1 MENDSDSAEHIR
13 PPLEEFDEPAPAENY
28 WDSED
33 KCELDWIDILP
44 EDEANH
50 HGEREQKKGDEEKEK
65 KGKDSPW
72 YPFRNKHYLAGSLI
86 VGFLHKIV
94 SRSIYHYI
102 RQILLILC
110 DVYLPGYE
118 ALRRKRKKPSISSS
132 SENKNLVLR
141 IPSNILFEDSNLIT
155 LPVDDLDL
163 TYSEIKT
170 KSGKKLSD
178 LCGNCIEESDGS
190 QVTTI
195 NLPNPWRTK
204 AHGRIIRHTPINLY
218 CNDTSGNVSKQW
230 NKHISYYFTLS
241 GLPPVNSR
249 QEFNCHFLCTSNT
262 ASALE
267 MGQIIVPEMNKISSE
282 GFDAYDVSLSEE
294 VLVMTS
300 VFSFLGDSPMHAE
313 VTSTPVPSAALNP
326 CRFCVLLASSLLK
339 KVTMKYLQE
348 FLQMSSHGTE
358 VCKISYILFILKK
371 IWNLAKE
378 KKSEKKSDELSIK
391 CGVQDQLNRHFASE
405 IYQSKRLKKK
415 LKKNKETI
423 PDHLKSGIPQHI
435 VDLEKNDPTDLFN
448 PYSELEGA
456 KVSLDIT
463 PFSEVKKLI
472 LVVVIPGF
480 DGTIH
485 TPVEILHV
493 FLLGMVKYLF
503 RDFMNSLKPTK
514 KDELIG
520 LWRSFGTDA
529 LNIPSLKPVGLVKYY
544 SSLIG
549 KDFKVIVQAA
559 PFLFFQFMDGPRK
572 NIWHALC
579 HLALLVFQT
588 HITDMDEFLSE
599 L

>member
-1 MENDSDSAEHIR
+1 
-13 PPLEEFDEPAPAENY
+13 
-28 WDSED
+28 
-33 KCELDWIDILP
+33 
-44 EDEANH
+44 
-50 HGEREQKKGDEEKEK
+50 
-65 KGKDSPW
+65 
-72 YPFRNKHYLAGSLI
+72 
-86 VGFLHKIV
+86 
-94 SRSIYHYI
+94 
-102 RQILLILC
+102 
-110 DVYLPGYE
+110 
-118 ALRRKRKKPSISSS
+118 
-132 SENKNLVLR
+132 
-141 IPSNILFEDSNLIT
+141 
-155 LPVDDLDL
+155 
-163 TYSEIKT
+163 
-170 KSGKKLSD
+170 
-178 LCGNCIEESDGS
+178 
-190 QVTTI
+190 
-195 NLPNPWRTK
+195 
-204 AHGRIIRHTPINLY
+204 
-218 CNDTSGNVSKQW
+218 
-230 NKHISYYFTLS
+230 
-241 GLPPVNSR
+241 
-249 QEFNCHFLCTSNT
+249 
-262 ASALE
+262 

-326 CRFCVLLASSLLK
+326 CRFCVLSAPSLLEK
-339 KVTMKYLQE
+339 SPNKHRHWP
-348 FLQMSSHGTE
+348 QMIEDS
-358 VCKISYILFILKK
+358 KK

-391 CGVQDQLNRHFASE
+391 CGVRDQLNRHFASE

-448 PYSELEGA
+448 PYSELEGV
-456 KVSLDIT
+456 KVPLDIT
-463 PFSEVKKLI
+463 PFSEVEKLI

-503 RDFMNSLKPTK
+503 RDFMNSLKPTE

-520 LWRSFGTDA
+520 LWRSFETDA

-579 HLALLVFQT
+579 HLAPLVFQT

-599 L
+599 LKIRIDTFLYHIIKSSAQWINKPKFHMLLHLPESIRLYGPATLFATEKFESYNGIMRNASVHSNRHSPGHDIAITFSSYHSFRQILSGSTFYDSKKKTLTKASTQVTDVFTLNPNIQTTFGYNYSTLNPTASYPSIRKENVSKADILAVPEDLRSHYLYHHIHKSLR